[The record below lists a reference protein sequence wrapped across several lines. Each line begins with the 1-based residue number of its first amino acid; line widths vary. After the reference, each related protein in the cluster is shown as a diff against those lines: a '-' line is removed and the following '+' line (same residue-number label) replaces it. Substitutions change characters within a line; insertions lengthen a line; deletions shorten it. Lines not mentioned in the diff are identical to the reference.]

1 MGRRCRTAVT
11 GPTRMNT
18 DPDPTAPRRSPM
30 PDGAVPEAAAAG
42 SPLPFDQAPVQPA
55 TGPDGLPPR
64 AADDHPQANPA
75 HLLGSA
81 SVTPRERALAR
92 LAASRGELAAVLI
105 PPPPP
110 RLTGRHAAP
119 GPMSRRIGAWLRY
132 WRWRLNDSPLAGVAS
147 DAARDWW
154 YAHPWRPTAELVAE
168 QGRSARPGWR
178 PMWPVFRTPPGAGH
192 GCRCGVCRCSRSSRP
207 PSPCGPPA
215 RRPMRATPRTVPS
228 ARPMTLDTT
237 PSALRKPLHTP
248 SRRIKAHSTNRAR
261 PCRPRRQR
269 RLQRPGRTRPTTG
282 SRQDPG
288 PDGPLWT
295 TAGWIPKPLL
305 SLPRS
310 LLRCP
315 LPTRLAA
322 PLPPPPAL
330 PMPSQRRP
338 LRRHPTTARR
348 HSPAAPDPTA
358 PRSSAM
364 PPALHPASAP
374 PHASRTTGSAPRLDS
389 ADADPR
395 DAWLDDVRR
404 WYFGGEPPEAQDPT
418 TVPASTGSSGAL
430 PAVCRCPVGCA
441 HR

>member
-1 MGRRCRTAVT
+1 
-11 GPTRMNT
+11 MNT

-168 QGRSARPGWR
+168 QGRSVALPWVRQHPYLAVGLTATAAAALMAARPWR
-178 PMWPVFRTPPGAGH
+178 SPWLAPHVASFPHTARRWAWLQVRRLPVQSILTTAIALWATRQAADARDTAHSAEREAHDAGH
-192 GCRCGVCRCSRSSRP
+192 DAQRAAQAAPHAQQANQGPLDEQGQAM
-207 PSPCGPPA
+207 PSP
-215 RRPMRATPRTVPS
+215 TP
-228 ARPMTLDTT
+228 T
-237 PSALRKPLHTP
+237 PSAAPWPDAANDRFAP
-248 SRRIKAHSTNRAR
+248 
-261 PCRPRRQR
+261 
-269 RLQRPGRTRPTTG
+269 RPGPGRAAVDDG
-282 SRQDPG
+282 WVDPQ
-288 PDGPLWT
+288 
-295 TAGWIPKPLL
+295 TA
-305 SLPRS
+305 S
-310 LLRCP
+310 
-315 LPTRLAA
+315 LAA
-322 PLPPPPAL
+322 SVPA
-330 PMPSQRRP
+330 SV
-338 LRRHPTTARR
+338 
-348 HSPAAPDPTA
+348 PTA
-358 PRSSAM
+358 DAAR
-364 PPALHPASAP
+364 SAP
-374 PHASRTTGSAPRLDS
+374 PATSRV
-389 ADADPR
+389 ADAFPATAAAPAPHDGAP
-395 DAWLDDVRR
+395 
-404 WYFGGEPPEAQDPT
+404 AQSRS
-418 TVPASTGSSGAL
+418 A
-430 PAVCRCPVGCA
+430 
-441 HR
+441 